1 MWNLHPGHTPR
12 KSGSFC
18 LCLKQGARTIS
29 AERSRA
35 LGQFSWIQLGILYRE
50 NRISEDLHSQKKT
63 TQEKKKSCL
72 IWVLHSRLQ
81 FLLHFSVLILG
92 HSGFTFPQFVHFLP
106 WALKVRFWG
115 CRRNLWTKM
124 QEMHYFRFLEKKK
137 PWICRHKDKQRLV
150 TGASIC
156 LRESCLQESNSL
168 LVQRSPR
175 SQLECHAAK

>member
-1 MWNLHPGHTPR
+1 MWNLHPGRTPR

-35 LGQFSWIQLGILYRE
+35 LGQFSWIQPGILYKE
-50 NRISEDLHSQKKT
+50 NRINEGLHTQKKR
-63 TQEKKKSCL
+63 QLKEKSCL
-72 IWVLHSRLQ
+72 IWVLHLRLQ
-81 FLLHFSVLILG
+81 LLLHFSVLILG
-92 HSGFTFPQFVHFLP
+92 HSCFTLPQFVHFLP

-115 CRRNLWTKM
+115 CRGNLWTKM
-124 QEMHYFRFLEKKK
+124 QEKM
-137 PWICRHKDKQRLV
+137 WICRHKDKQRLV
-150 TGASIC
+150 NGASIR

-168 LVQRSPR
+168 LVQRSPQ

>member
-1 MWNLHPGHTPR
+1 MWNSHPGHTPR

-35 LGQFSWIQLGILYRE
+35 LGQFSWIQPGILYKE
-50 NRISEDLHSQKKT
+50 NRINKRLHTQKRQLK
-63 TQEKKKSCL
+63 EKSCL

-92 HSGFTFPQFVHFLP
+92 HSCFTFPQFVHFLS
-106 WALKVRFWG
+106 WALKIRFWG

-124 QEMHYFRFLEKKK
+124 QEMHYFRFLKKK
-137 PWICRHKDKQRLV
+137 NWSAGTRTN
-150 TGASIC
+150 TG
-156 LRESCLQESNSL
+156 L
-168 LVQRSPR
+168 
-175 SQLECHAAK
+175 